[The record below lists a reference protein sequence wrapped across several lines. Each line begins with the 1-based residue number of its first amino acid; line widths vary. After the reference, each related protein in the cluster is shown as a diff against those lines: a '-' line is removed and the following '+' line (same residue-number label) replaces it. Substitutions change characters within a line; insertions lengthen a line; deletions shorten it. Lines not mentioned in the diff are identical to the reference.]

1 MINID
6 FILYSPLL
14 SQLIIYPIL
23 MASAGCCTCG
33 FLLDWTK
40 ARAKERLPILPQY
53 IKRMMT
59 HRETGCSALVI
70 PVVIPTVPI
79 AENVSNKISENPRG

>member
-1 MINID
+1 M
-6 FILYSPLL
+6 
-14 SQLIIYPIL
+14 LI
-23 MASAGCCTCG
+23 ASAGCCTWG

-53 IKRMMT
+53 IRRMMMQ
-59 HRETGCSALVI
+59 RDTGWSALVI

-79 AENVSNKISENPRG
+79 AENVSNRISENPSGCIAMMASDAVTASKD